1 LKRNGKRH
9 FGERKAEDLESTS
22 KSVAAGKQAGLAM
35 VMTMKIKEEKTS
47 GFYLFFFFFWFFFFF
62 FFFFFPIFERV
73 GPVSHRSILCSM
85 GVMIRTAVPFSPEIV
100 LLDKNSENRY
110 GSLLLLLMLR
120 NFIENSVVQ

>member
-1 LKRNGKRH
+1 
-9 FGERKAEDLESTS
+9 
-22 KSVAAGKQAGLAM
+22 
-35 VMTMKIKEEKTS
+35 
-47 GFYLFFFFFWFFFFF
+47 
-62 FFFFFPIFERV
+62 
-73 GPVSHRSILCSM
+73 M